1 MGAARPAGPGASP
14 FPEGF
19 EAEPRPPSSCPPGS
33 GGQSLR
39 PPRRAAPADHI
50 LSGRRGASPY
60 GDQGEGWAE
69 RERVLTAT
77 SVARPCALRN
87 RAPIIRFRAKGR
99 EHLRTDRKKRYEV
112 GRCSRRN
119 AYRLPTIRSLQQTY
133 TCFSRASMQVN
144 QATKSPWLGSNFL
157 LPSLNPVFH
166 KLIPR

>member
-69 RERVLTAT
+69 RERVLRLTAT
-77 SVARPCALRN
+77 SVARPCARPCALRN
-87 RAPIIRFRAKGR
+87 RAPIIRFRAKGGKG
-99 EHLRTDRKKRYEV
+99 ESTCARTEKKGTKWAVVLEEMRTV
-112 GRCSRRN
+112 SPLFARCSKH
-119 AYRLPTIRSLQQTY
+119 
-133 TCFSRASMQVN
+133 TCFSRASM
-144 QATKSPWLGSNFL
+144 
-157 LPSLNPVFH
+157 
-166 KLIPR
+166 